1 MEFEKLDL
9 KHKEMF
15 EKYNHIGDPLSSVG
29 SFTAHYMWKDG
40 LDTEI
45 YDSGSVLYMR
55 RVEPPIVGFLPPL
68 ALDDD
73 DLPEAIEAMANYA
86 ETHGYPRTIID
97 AEQWFLDKLKNYE
110 IAHTFTEDP
119 DNSEYLYSA
128 EKLRTLSG
136 KKFHSKKNHYN
147 RFVKNQNYDVRP
159 LKGHTE
165 AALNMARRWLEGR
178 ESPYTKG
185 ELIGIDLAFQNIDI
199 LPITGITVFVDGVC
213 QAFTVCEDITDKAVL
228 VHTEKA
234 NDDIP
239 GLFTFVNSENQ
250 KVNHPH
256 AEIVNREQD
265 LGIEGLRKA
274 KKSWRP
280 IGMVDKFIINF

>member
-1 MEFEKLDL
+1 MDFEKLDL
-9 KHKEMF
+9 KHKDMF
-15 EKYNHIGDPLSSVG
+15 EKYHNIGNPLSSVR

-45 YDSGSVLYMR
+45 YESDNVLFMR
-55 RVEPPIVGFLPPL
+55 RIEPPTVGFLPPL
-68 ALDDD
+68 TLNDD
-73 DLPEAIEAMANYA
+73 DLPSALLKMANYA
-86 ETHGYPRTIID
+86 DDQGYPRTIID
-97 AEQWFLDKLKNYE
+97 AEQWFLDKLIKYE
-110 IAHTFTEDP
+110 IPHTFTEDL

-136 KKFHSKKNHYN
+136 KKFHGKKNHYN
-147 RFVKNQNYDVRP
+147 NFVKNQNYEVRP
-159 LKGHTE
+159 LKGNTD
-165 AALNMARRWLEGR
+165 AALNMARRWLEGK
-178 ESPYTKG
+178 EAPYTKG
-185 ELIGIDLAFQNIDI
+185 ELIGIDLAFKNMDI

-213 QAFTVCEDITDKAVL
+213 QAFTVCENLTDKAVL

-234 NDDIP
+234 TDDIR

-250 KVNHPH
+250 RVNHPH

-274 KKSWRP
+274 KMSWRP
-280 IGMVDKFIINF
+280 IGMVDKFLISF